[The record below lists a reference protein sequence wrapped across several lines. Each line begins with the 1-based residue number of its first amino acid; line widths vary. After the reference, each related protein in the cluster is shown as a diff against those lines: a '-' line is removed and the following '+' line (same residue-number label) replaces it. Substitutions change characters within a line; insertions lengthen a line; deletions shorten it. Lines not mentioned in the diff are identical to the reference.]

1 MKALVLIVLFFSTS
15 LFAQKD
21 TSKKEFI
28 KEGDLTK
35 YIEYYENGKVAQTGF
50 LKGDKLHGL
59 WIGYDQT
66 GKKLSM
72 GTYDEGKKNSKWIF
86 WSGDKLIEVEYKK
99 NLIVK
104 TVEWDSSQVVAA
116 NLN

>member
-1 MKALVLIVLFFSTS
+1 MKVLIFTLLFCSAS
-15 LFAQKD
+15 LFAQQD
-21 TSKKEFI
+21 TIKKEFI

-72 GTYDEGKKNSKWIF
+72 GTYDEGNKSSKWIF

-116 NLN
+116 NLK